1 MVWGNHSGLVSST
14 CLTCM
19 FLLFAVRPAFSQ
31 QTGSGFVQLDE
42 NSDPFF
48 AIQWKGTECALLT
61 LGLKEGQLYYEA
73 SRQCRTIAR
82 TAHGEWTQPGRQF
95 NIFNLKVGP
104 DRSTLTLLD
113 GKISLSKPS
122 YVALQ
127 PRQQITVT
135 AAGVEEVRT
144 LSPEE
149 LEEVT
154 RWRDRFP
161 PPCPGGGGDCA
172 PAGGLST
179 CGQCTN

>member
-1 MVWGNHSGLVSST
+1 MVWSNHSRVVSWTGLT
-14 CLTCM
+14 CL
-19 FLLFAVRPAFSQ
+19 FLLFVVRPAFSQ
-31 QTGSGFVQLDE
+31 QAGSGFVQLDE
-42 NSDPFF
+42 NTDPSF
-48 AIQWKGTECALLT
+48 AIQWKGAECVLLT
-61 LGLKEGQLYYEA
+61 LDLKKGQIYYEA
-73 SRQCRTIAR
+73 GRQCRTTAR
-82 TAHGEWTQPGRQF
+82 TTHGEWTQPGRQF

-122 YVALQ
+122 YVDLQ

-154 RWRDRFP
+154 RWREQFP

-172 PAGGLST
+172 PAGGIST
-179 CGQCTN
+179 CGQCTD